1 MVSAAL
7 PASRSSLN
15 CPSSSGNLPP
25 GMLGALHP
33 KFLVSRSWRGS
44 GVGGVGGCISPTPPP
59 PGDFG

>member
-44 GVGGVGGCISPTPPP
+44 GVGGGGGVHFPHPTPSR
-59 PGDFG
+59 